1 MTSTPQKEKELKW
14 FYAFQKDC
22 LECPRSKPQQP
33 EPPAPDIFFPES
45 DLGIEITEYLLGQ
58 GKSGSQ
64 PRQLESIHQKIA
76 RIAQVEYEIANK
88 RCLQVSII
96 WATHE
101 CPKGREVNEIAQAI
115 ARLVA
120 AQSFENERMC
130 RITWEQFDGPL
141 LQKYVDN
148 VGMFLIGEQG
158 QSCWSST
165 AGSFLPEA
173 SPRIQVALD
182 EKELKVS
189 EYRKVC
195 PHHLWLLIVASGE
208 FLCSQF
214 FPDPDLPTTKFY
226 SSFERVFLLEEP
238 RNKVHEIKAE
248 QRRM

>member
-1 MTSTPQKEKELKW
+1 MTPTPQKEKELKW
-14 FYAFQKDC
+14 FHAFQKGC

-33 EPPAPDIFFPES
+33 EPPAPDIFFLES

-64 PRQLESIHQKIA
+64 PRQLESVHQKIA
-76 RIAQVEYEIANK
+76 HAAQVEYEIANK

-101 CPKGREVNEIAQAI
+101 CPKGRKVNEIAQAI

-120 AQSFENERMC
+120 AQHFQNERMC
-130 RITWEQFDGPL
+130 RVNWEQFDSPL

-148 VGMFLIGEQG
+148 VGVILIGEQG

-189 EYRKVC
+189 EYRKIC
-195 PHHLWLLIVASGE
+195 QHLWLLIVASGE

-214 FPDPDLPTTKFY
+214 FPDRNLPTTRFY
-226 SSFERVFLLEEP
+226 SSYERVFLLEEP
-238 RNKVHEIKAE
+238 CNKVYEIKVE
-248 QRRM
+248 QRRR